1 MNNQKEVLI
10 RKIALILGINENMVK
25 HSLSVEKQVELLVE
39 QYERLL
45 EVIGGSL
52 DD

>member
-10 RKIALILGINENMVK
+10 RKIALILGISENMVK
-25 HSLSVEKQVELLVE
+25 HNLSVEKQVELLVE